1 MCVLRICAS
10 ANSNNSIPIH
20 FCYTTTN
27 FYAKP
32 QRICVYGVRVSCFLG
47 KPIEKMLQGEVAYT
61 SQDLLKK
68 VYRKKPILHPFNNC
82 RHFRAL
88 WRGLRKAKKK
98 PWHTKGPYFFQQPPT
113 LVLSSLN
120 FHQFFSLAKCSLL
133 FTAPHFGLFGT
144 FLLFFKGKN
153 VVLSRLIVGYRLPQK
168 LSNGAQGSKG
178 RGKSDPN
185 Y

>member
-1 MCVLRICAS
+1 MCFSESLFCSQCSLIKKLAKYSHQFDFILQGFSKSLFSCHIVLAAQTYGRQCTSVCVLRICAS

-88 WRGLRKAKKK
+88 
-98 PWHTKGPYFFQQPPT
+98 
-113 LVLSSLN
+113 
-120 FHQFFSLAKCSLL
+120 
-133 FTAPHFGLFGT
+133 
-144 FLLFFKGKN
+144 
-153 VVLSRLIVGYRLPQK
+153 
-168 LSNGAQGSKG
+168 
-178 RGKSDPN
+178 
-185 Y
+185 